1 MILEALALHS
11 LLLSEQIHDHRFMAT
26 EGFFPQVFEGDC
38 QDSKYLILTLTLG

>member
-26 EGFFPQVFEGDC
+26 EGFFLKSLKGTIR
-38 QDSKYLILTLTLG
+38 ILNI